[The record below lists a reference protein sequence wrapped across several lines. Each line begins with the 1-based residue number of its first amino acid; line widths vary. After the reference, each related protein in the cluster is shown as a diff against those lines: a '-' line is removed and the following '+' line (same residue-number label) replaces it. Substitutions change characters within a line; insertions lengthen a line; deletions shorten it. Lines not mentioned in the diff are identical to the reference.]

1 MAISMSEIFQMVAAF
16 FGVFLK
22 MRPRLKLG
30 GGGSDYPNKSSFWYF
45 LQLKLPK

>member
-1 MAISMSEIFQMVAAF
+1 MSEIFQMVAAF

-30 GGGSDYPNKSSFWYF
+30 GGGGVG
-45 LQLKLPK
+45 LPQ